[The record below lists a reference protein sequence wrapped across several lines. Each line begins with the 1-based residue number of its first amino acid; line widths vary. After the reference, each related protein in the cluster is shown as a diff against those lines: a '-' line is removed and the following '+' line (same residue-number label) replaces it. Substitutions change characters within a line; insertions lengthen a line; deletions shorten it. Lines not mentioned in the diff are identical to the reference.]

1 MSSPQAVLSPKLT
14 ELRVGARLSE
24 QLADVLGEEIRA
36 GRLAPGQRLPTEA
49 ALVERFKV
57 SRTVVREALSRL
69 KSIGLLDSRQG
80 AGIFVSQKQAF
91 SPLKFDPSHARSM
104 AAVIQMAEVRRALE
118 SEAAELAAQRRT
130 RAQLRTIKSALSAI
144 DKAVREGRDGT
155 AEDVAFHRAIAEAS
169 GNMFLMDTLAYL
181 GQYLYEATRVT
192 RANESHDSAMT
203 QEVRNEHAAVA
214 AAIDAGDPGAAREA
228 AIDHMQNAIRRI
240 AAAEEK
246 FWAQEGDALASPLVS
261 PKKRGS

>member
-1 MSSPQAVLSPKLT
+1 MSTSRAVLSPKLA
-14 ELRVGARLSE
+14 ELRVGVRLSE

-80 AGIFVSQKQAF
+80 AGIFVNQKPAF
-91 SPLKFDPSHARSM
+91 SSLKFDPRHARSV
-104 AAVIQMAEVRRALE
+104 AAVTQMAEVRRALE
-118 SEAAELAAQRRT
+118 GEAAELAAQRRT
-130 RAQLRTIKSALSAI
+130 RTQLKAIKSALAGI

-169 GNMFLMDTLAYL
+169 GNVFLMDTLAYL

-203 QEVRNEHAAVA
+203 QEVRNEHAAVV
-214 AAIDAGDPGAAREA
+214 AAIDAGDPVAARA
-228 AIDHMQNAIRRI
+228 AATDHMQNAIRRI
-240 AAAEEK
+240 GGAKAK
-246 FWAQEGDALASPLVS
+246 FWAQEGDALAKPLVS
-261 PKKRGS
+261 PKRDG

>member
-1 MSSPQAVLSPKLT
+1 VSAPFAVLSPKLSQ
-14 ELRVGARLSE
+14 LRVGARLSE
-24 QLADVLGEEIRA
+24 QLAEVLGEEIRA

-57 SRTVVREALSRL
+57 SRTVVREALSGL
-69 KSIGLLDSRQG
+69 KTSGLLDSRQG
-80 AGIFVSQKQAF
+80 AGVFVSQKPAF
-91 SPLKFDPSHARSM
+91 SSLKFDPRHASSM

-130 RAQLRTIKSALSAI
+130 RAQLKAIKSALTGI

-169 GNMFLMDTLAYL
+169 GNVFLMDTLAYL

-203 QEVRNEHAAVA
+203 QEVRNEHAAVLV
-214 AAIDAGDPGAAREA
+214 AIDAGDPVAARA
-228 AIDHMQNAIRRI
+228 AATDHMENAIRRI
-240 AAAEEK
+240 AGAKAK

-261 PKKRGS
+261 SRKRGA